1 MSSNSVI
8 YTPTRWAKRVLT
20 TNSTDTASFS
30 IPADTATAPTD
41 QSGGYV
47 DMGECAPGG
56 TTNTVMVH
64 FLVQHG
70 SAAEA
75 KTASVQCYGVEYDR
89 NATATAYSHI
99 PLWEVD
105 LVGGSLATGETDEA
119 YCDTITESS
128 NLCGAIVRN
137 AVGATDFA
145 NSIANIVM
153 DQLGFQWLY
162 FQFDVG
168 DAVAVNAIVRGF

>member
-20 TNSTDTASFS
+20 TNSTDTSAFS

-64 FLVQHG
+64 F
-70 SAAEA
+70 AITNAEDE
-75 KTASVQCYGVEYDR
+75 TASVQCYGVVYDR
-89 NATATAYSHI
+89 NASATAYSHI
-99 PLWEVD
+99 PLWDVD
-105 LVGGSLATGETDEA
+105 LIAGALGTGETVEFYA
-119 YCDTITESS
+119 DTIVESS

-145 NSIANIVM
+145 DSIANIVM

-162 FQFDVG
+162 FQFDLTN
-168 DAVAVNAIVRGF
+168 AASVNAIVRGF

>member
-20 TNSTDTASFS
+20 TNSTDTSAFS

-64 FLVQHG
+64 FVVTDADG
-70 SAAEA
+70 EA
-75 KTASVQCYGVEYDR
+75 SKAQCYGVEYDR

-128 NLCGAIVRN
+128 NLCGAIIRN

-168 DAVAVNAIVRGF
+168 NAVAVNAIVRGF